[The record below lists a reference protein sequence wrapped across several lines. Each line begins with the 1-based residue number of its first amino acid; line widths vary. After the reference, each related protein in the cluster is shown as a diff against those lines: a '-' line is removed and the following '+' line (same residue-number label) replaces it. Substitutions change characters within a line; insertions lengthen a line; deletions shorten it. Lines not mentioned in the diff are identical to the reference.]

1 MLFDKAQNKVKKNTM
16 YGYMFHCEFSKF
28 ISISCTH
35 FDLFDN
41 NIRNNNHM

>member
-1 MLFDKAQNKVKKNTM
+1 MSFDKAQNKVKKNTM

-41 NIRNNNHM
+41 NIRNNNHV